1 MNTPEGAL
9 SVHEQPFAGDGSN
22 GQLLIVT
29 VELGVKI
36 GTTVPMPIRHPMAAK
51 AGKNGAFLRVGMPNG
66 PTLAAAKQRTAE
78 VRRLQRAAGP
88 QAPYAA
94 QSPVKVCAAID
105 PHLSAK
111 LPTHP
116 PVHARTRPPRTP
128 LRVSLIRPERPGS
141 LRLLAVHPP
150 GTRRVGHAGRR
161 GHR

>member
-36 GTTVPMPIRHPMAAK
+36 GTTVPMPIRHTLAAK

-116 PVHARTRPPRTP
+116 PTHVCLYDCMYVVWHTYACTGTTPPRTHLP
-128 LRVSLIRPERPGS
+128 C
-141 LRLLAVHPP
+141 APP
-150 GTRRVGHAGRR
+150 SAPRA
-161 GHR
+161 